1 MRIKQYDLDTKQ
13 WSEVE
18 VPDEPIHEIE
28 EVVPKPSIEEQILAL
43 QNALITQKISGG
55 GYNNYSR

>member
-18 VPDEPIHEIE
+18 VTDEPIHEIE
-28 EVVPKPSIEEQILAL
+28 EVAPKPTLEEQILAL
-43 QNALITQKISGG
+43 QNALISQKISGG
-55 GYNNYSR
+55 V